1 MAQYLFGQPKVKCSR
16 HILCG
21 TCLEEFQQLKKS
33 QKNYTPIKMEIF
45 MHQLNFGLKLIF
57 QKKINSPK
65 FSFIFFFRK
74 IHRISFCENVPTNI
88 LDFIIILKKF
98 IGLYLE
104 LPSTLKALL
113 KLAKFLILNTILDSI
128 LVCSLEQDI
137 R

>member
-1 MAQYLFGQPKVKCSR
+1 M
-16 HILCG
+16 
-21 TCLEEFQQLKKS
+21 
-33 QKNYTPIKMEIF
+33 
-45 MHQLNFGLKLIF
+45 
-57 QKKINSPK
+57 INSPK

-88 LDFIIILKKF
+88 LDFIIIFKKF

-137 R
+137 RRGEEIVGAKT